1 MTMDHSAKVALNE
14 QFARIGKSLAS
25 PRRLEILD
33 VLAQGPRTVEAL
45 ADETQMSVAL
55 TSSHLQVLR
64 SAGLIVA
71 RRDRQ
76 SMHYRLVSDDVYALL
91 VSLRTVARAHVPEV
105 ELAAAAYLNLPDEP
119 EPITR
124 EALWAR
130 VPGGEVTVLDVRPG
144 IEYEAG
150 HIPGAVSIPIDELPA
165 RIARLPRGHD
175 IVAYCRGPY
184 CVMAPHGVNLLRAH
198 GLPARRLEDGL
209 PEWRLA
215 GYPVAVGLD

>member
-1 MTMDHSAKVALNE
+1 MADHAAKVALNQ
-14 QFARIGKSLAS
+14 QFARVGKALAN

-45 ADETQMSVAL
+45 AAEAEISVAL
-55 TSSHLQVLR
+55 ASSHLKVLR
-64 SAGLIVA
+64 AAGLVVA

-76 SMHYRLVSDDVYALL
+76 SMHYRLTGDEVYAL
-91 VSLRTVARAHVPEV
+91 VASLRAVAQQHVAEV
-105 ELAAAAYLNLPDEP
+105 KPAAAAYLGASGEP

-130 VPGGEVTVLDVRPG
+130 VRAGEVTVLDLRPG
-144 IEYEAG
+144 AEYEAG
-150 HIPGAVSIPIDELPA
+150 HIPGAVSVPLDELPA
-165 RIARLPRGHD
+165 RIAEMPSARE

-184 CVMAPHGVNLLRAH
+184 CVMAPQGVDLLRAH
-198 GLPARRLEDGL
+198 GLSARRLEDGL

-215 GYPVAVGLD
+215 GYPVAIGLD

>member
-1 MTMDHSAKVALNE
+1 MTTDHAAKVALNE

-25 PRRLEILD
+25 SRRLEILD
-33 VLAQGPRTVEAL
+33 VLAQGSRTVEAL
-45 ADETQMSVAL
+45 AAETQMSAAL

-64 SAGLIVA
+64 AAGLIVA

-76 SMHYRLVSDDVYALL
+76 SMHYRLVSDEVYALL
-91 VSLRTVARAHVPEV
+91 IAIRAVARAHVPEV
-105 ELAAAAYLNLPDEP
+105 EPAAAAYLDLSDEP
-119 EPITR
+119 PPITR
-124 EALWAR
+124 AALWAR
-130 VPGGEVTVLDVRPG
+130 VHVGDVTVLDVRPG

-165 RIARLPRGHD
+165 RLAGLPRDLD

-184 CVMAPHGVNLLRAH
+184 CVMAPHGVDLLRAH

-209 PEWRLA
+209 PEWRMA

>member
-1 MTMDHSAKVALNE
+1 MTSDHAAKLALNG

-45 ADETQMSVAL
+45 AEQTQMSFAL

-64 SAGLIVA
+64 AAGLVVA

-76 SMHYRLVSDDVYALL
+76 SMLYRLVSDDVYALL
-91 VSLRTVARAHVPEV
+91 VALRAVARNHVPEV
-105 ELAAAAYLNLPDEP
+105 EPAAAAYLRRSDEP
-119 EPITR
+119 APITR
-124 EALWAR
+124 EALWSR
-130 VPGGEVTVLDVRPG
+130 VQAEEVMVLDVRPG
-144 IEYEAG
+144 AEYKAG
-150 HIPGAVSIPIDELPA
+150 HIPGAVSIPIDELPGRLA
-165 RIARLPRGHD
+165 SLPRDLD

-184 CVMAPHGVNLLRAH
+184 CVMAPQGVDLLRAH

-215 GYPVAVGLD
+215 GYPGNVGLD

>member
-1 MTMDHSAKVALNE
+1 MTSDHAAKVALNV

-45 ADETQMSVAL
+45 AEETQMSVAL

-64 SAGLIVA
+64 AAGLVVA

-76 SMHYRLVSDDVYALL
+76 SMHYRLTSDEVYALL
-91 VSLRTVARAHVPEV
+91 VALRAVARDHMPEA
-105 ELAAAAYLNLPDEP
+105 ESAAAAYLGRSDEP

-124 EALWAR
+124 DALWAR
-130 VPGGEVTVLDVRPG
+130 VRDGAVTVLDVRPG
-144 IEYEAG
+144 AEYEAG
-150 HIPGAVSIPIDELPA
+150 HIPGAISIPFDELPA
-165 RIARLPRGHD
+165 RLAGLPRDLD

-184 CVMAPHGVNLLRAH
+184 CVMAPQGVDLLRAH

>member
-1 MTMDHSAKVALNE
+1 MTMDHAAKVALNE

-55 TSSHLQVLR
+55 TSAHLQRLR
-64 SAGLIVA
+64 AAGLIVA

-76 SMHYRLVSDDVYALL
+76 SMHYRLVDDEVYALL
-91 VSLRTVARAHVPEV
+91 IALRAVARDHVPEV
-105 ELAAAAYLNLPDEP
+105 EPAAAAYLGRSGEP

-130 VPGGEVTVLDVRPG
+130 VHAGAVTVLDLRPG
-144 IEYEAG
+144 AEYEAG
-150 HIPGAVSIPIDELPA
+150 HIPGAVSVPLDELPA
-165 RIARLPRGHD
+165 RLAGLPRD
-175 IVAYCRGPY
+175 LEIVAYCRGPY
-184 CVMAPHGVNLLRAH
+184 CVMAPKGVDLLRAH

-215 GYPVAVGLD
+215 GYPVAVGLG

>member
-1 MTMDHSAKVALNE
+1 MTSDHAAKMALNE
-14 QFARIGKSLAS
+14 QFARIGKALAS
-25 PRRLEILD
+25 PRRLEVLD

-64 SAGLIVA
+64 ATGLVVA

-76 SMHYRLVSDDVYALL
+76 SMHYRLVSDEVYALL
-91 VSLRTVARAHVPEV
+91 VTLRAVARGLVPEV
-105 ELAAAAYLNLPDEP
+105 GIAAAAYLGRSDEP

-130 VPGGEVTVLDVRPG
+130 VRTGEVTVLDLRPG
-144 IEYEAG
+144 TEYEAG
-150 HIPGAVSIPIDELPA
+150 HIPGAVSVPLDELPA
-165 RIARLPRGHD
+165 RLAEMPIARE

-184 CVMAPHGVNLLRAH
+184 CVMAPQGVDLLRAH
-198 GLPARRLEDGL
+198 GLSARRLEDGL

>member
-1 MTMDHSAKVALNE
+1 MTSDHAAKLALNE
-14 QFARIGKSLAS
+14 QFARIGKSLSS

-45 ADETQMSVAL
+45 ANETQMSIAL

-64 SAGLIVA
+64 AAGLIVA

-76 SMHYRLVSDDVYALL
+76 SMHYRLVGDGVYALL
-91 VSLRTVARAHVPEV
+91 IALRAVARDHVPEV
-105 ELAAAAYLNLPDEP
+105 EPAAAAYLGRSDEP

-130 VPGGEVTVLDVRPG
+130 VRAGEVTVLDLRPG
-144 IEYEAG
+144 AEYEAG
-150 HIPGAVSIPIDELPA
+150 HIPGAVSVPLDELPA
-165 RIARLPRGHD
+165 RLAEMATGRD

-184 CVMAPHGVNLLRAH
+184 CVMAPQGSICCERAACLRE
-198 GLPARRLEDGL
+198 RLEDGL
-209 PEWRLA
+209 PEWRMA

>member
-1 MTMDHSAKVALNE
+1 MTTDHAAKVALNE
-14 QFARIGKSLAS
+14 QFARIGKSLSS

-45 ADETQMSVAL
+45 AAETQMSTAL

-64 SAGLIVA
+64 AAGLVVA

-76 SMHYRLVSDDVYALL
+76 SMHYRLVSDDVYVLL
-91 VSLRTVARAHVPEV
+91 VALRTIARDHVPEV
-105 ELAAAAYLNLPDEP
+105 EPAAAAYLGRSDEP

-124 EALWAR
+124 DALWAR
-130 VPGGEVTVLDVRPG
+130 VRAGAVTVLDLRPG
-144 IEYEAG
+144 AEYEAG

-165 RIARLPRGHD
+165 RLAGLPRD
-175 IVAYCRGPY
+175 RDVVAYCRGPY
-184 CVMAPHGVNLLRAH
+184 CVMAPQGVDLLRAH
-198 GLPARRLEDGL
+198 GLSARRLEDGL

>member
-1 MTMDHSAKVALNE
+1 MTTDHAAKVALNE
-14 QFARIGKSLAS
+14 HFARIGKSLAS

-33 VLAQGPRTVEAL
+33 VLAQGPRAVEAL
-45 ADETQMSVAL
+45 AAETQMSVAL

-64 SAGLIVA
+64 AAGLVVA
-71 RRDRQ
+71 RRDRR
-76 SMHYRLVSDDVYALL
+76 SMHYRLTSDAVYALL
-91 VSLRTVARAHVPEV
+91 AALRAVARAHVPEV
-105 ELAAAAYLNLPDEP
+105 ETAAAAYLGRSDEP

-130 VPGGEVTVLDVRPG
+130 VRARAVTVLDLRPG
-144 IEYEAG
+144 AEYEAG
-150 HIPGAVSIPIDELPA
+150 HIPGAVSIPIEELPG
-165 RIARLPRGHD
+165 RLGGLSRDLD

-184 CVMAPHGVNLLRAH
+184 CVMAPQGVDLLRAH

>member
-1 MTMDHSAKVALNE
+1 MTTDHAAKVALND

-45 ADETQMSVAL
+45 AGETQMSVAL
-55 TSSHLQVLR
+55 ASSHLQVLR
-64 SAGLIVA
+64 AAGLVVA
-71 RRDRQ
+71 HRERQ
-76 SMHYRLVSDDVYALL
+76 SMRYRLVSDDVYALL
-91 VSLRTVARAHVPEV
+91 VALRAVARTHVPEV
-105 ELAAAAYLNLPDEP
+105 GPAAAAYLGTPDEL

-130 VPGGEVTVLDVRPG
+130 VQGGEVTVLDVRPRS
-144 IEYEAG
+144 EYEAG
-150 HIPGAVSIPIDELPA
+150 HIPGAVSIPIAELPT
-165 RIARLPRGHD
+165 RLADLQHSHD

-184 CVMAPHGVNLLRAH
+184 CVMAPKGVGLMRAH

-215 GYPVAVGLD
+215 GYPIAVGLD

>member
-1 MTMDHSAKVALNE
+1 MTSDHAAKVALNE
-14 QFARIGKSLAS
+14 QFARTGKALAS

-45 ADETQMSVAL
+45 AAETQMSVAL

-64 SAGLIVA
+64 AAGLVVA

-76 SMHYRLVSDDVYALL
+76 SMHYRLTSDEVYALL
-91 VSLRTVARAHVPEV
+91 VALRAVARDHVPEV
-105 ELAAAAYLNLPDEP
+105 EPAAAAYLGRSAEP

-130 VPGGEVTVLDVRPG
+130 VTAGEVTVLDIRPG
-144 IEYEAG
+144 AEYAAG
-150 HIPGAVSIPIDELPA
+150 HIPGAVSVPIDELPA
-165 RIARLPRGHD
+165 RLAGLPRDLD

-184 CVMAPHGVNLLRAH
+184 CVMAPQGVDLLRAH

>member
-1 MTMDHSAKVALNE
+1 MMDHSAKLALNG
-14 QFARIGKSLAS
+14 QFARMGKSLAS
-25 PRRLEILD
+25 PRRIEILD

-64 SAGLIVA
+64 SAGLVVA

-91 VSLRTVARAHVPEV
+91 VALRAVARAHVPEV
-105 ELAAAAYLNLPDEP
+105 EVAAAGYLGIPDEP

-130 VPGGEVTVLDVRPG
+130 VDRGEVTVLDVRPG

-165 RIARLPRGHD
+165 RIARLPRGRD

-184 CVMAPHGVNLLRAH
+184 CVMAPRGVDLLRAH

-215 GYPVAVGLD
+215 GYPIAVGLD

>member
-1 MTMDHSAKVALNE
+1 MTSDHPAKLALNE
-14 QFARIGKSLAS
+14 QFARIGKALAS

-33 VLAQGPRTVEAL
+33 VLAQAPRAVEAL

-64 SAGLIVA
+64 AAGLVVA
-71 RRDRQ
+71 RRDRR
-76 SMHYRLVSDDVYALL
+76 SMHYRIISDEVYALL
-91 VSLRTVARAHVPEV
+91 VALRAVARDHVPEV
-105 ELAAAAYLNLPDEP
+105 EPAAAAYLGRSEP

-124 EALWAR
+124 DALWAR
-130 VPGGEVTVLDVRPG
+130 VHAGKVTVLDLRPG

-165 RIARLPRGHD
+165 RLAGLPRDLD

-184 CVMAPHGVNLLRAH
+184 CVMAPQGVDLLRAH

>member
-1 MTMDHSAKVALNE
+1 MTSDHAAKVALNE
-14 QFARIGKSLAS
+14 QFARIGRALAS

-45 ADETQMSVAL
+45 AAETQMSVGL

-64 SAGLIVA
+64 AAGLVAA
-71 RRDRQ
+71 RRERQ
-76 SMHYRLVSDDVYALL
+76 SMHYRLTSDEVYEILG
-91 VSLRTVARAHVPEV
+91 SLRALARSHLPAV
-105 ELAAAAYLNLPDEP
+105 EPAAAAYLGLPGEP
-119 EPITR
+119 EPVTR
-124 EALWAR
+124 ETLWAR
-130 VPGGEVTVLDVRPG
+130 VHAGDITILDLRPG
-144 IEYEAG
+144 AEYWAG

-165 RIARLPRGHD
+165 RLTGLPKDRD

-184 CVMAPHGVNLLRAH
+184 CVMAPQGVEFLRAH
-198 GLPARRLEDGL
+198 GLPARRLEDGM

>member
-1 MTMDHSAKVALNE
+1 MALNE
-14 QFARIGKSLAS
+14 QFARIGKALAS
-25 PRRLEILD
+25 PRRLEVLD

-64 SAGLIVA
+64 AAGLVVA

-76 SMHYRLVSDDVYALL
+76 SMHYRLVSDEVYALL
-91 VSLRTVARAHVPEV
+91 VTLRAVARGLVPEV
-105 ELAAAAYLNLPDEP
+105 GIAAAAYLGRSDEP

-130 VPGGEVTVLDVRPG
+130 VRTGEVTVLDLRPG
-144 IEYEAG
+144 TEYEAG
-150 HIPGAVSIPIDELPA
+150 HIPGAVSVPLDELPA
-165 RIARLPRGHD
+165 RLAEMPIARE

-184 CVMAPHGVNLLRAH
+184 CVMAPQGVDLLRAH
-198 GLPARRLEDGL
+198 GLSARRLEDGL

>member
-1 MTMDHSAKVALNE
+1 MTPDHAAKVALNE
-14 QFARIGKSLAS
+14 HFARIGKALAS

-45 ADETQMSVAL
+45 AAETQMSVAL

-64 SAGLIVA
+64 AVGLVTA
-71 RRDRQ
+71 RRERQ
-76 SMHYRLVSDDVYALL
+76 SMHYRLTSDEVYEVLG
-91 VSLRTVARAHVPEV
+91 SLRALARNRVHEV
-105 ELAAAAYLNLPDEP
+105 EPAAAAYLGLAVEP
-119 EPITR
+119 EPVTR

-130 VPGGEVTVLDVRPG
+130 VHIGDVTILDLRPDA
-144 IEYEAG
+144 EFWAG

-165 RIARLPRGHD
+165 RLTGLPKDRD

-184 CVMAPHGVNLLRAH
+184 CVMAPQGVELLRAH
-198 GLPARRLEDGL
+198 GLPARRLEDGM

-215 GYPVAVGLD
+215 GYPVAVGRD

>member
-1 MTMDHSAKVALNE
+1 MTTDHAAKVALNE
-14 QFARIGKSLAS
+14 QFARIGKSLSS

-45 ADETQMSVAL
+45 AAETQMSVAL

-64 SAGLIVA
+64 AAGLIVA

-76 SMHYRLVSDDVYALL
+76 SMHYRLVDDGVYALL
-91 VSLRTVARAHVPEV
+91 GALRAVARDHVPEV
-105 ELAAAAYLNLPDEP
+105 EPAAAAYLGRSDEP

-130 VPGGEVTVLDVRPG
+130 ARAGEVKVLDLRPAV
-144 IEYEAG
+144 EYEAG
-150 HIPGAVSIPIDELPA
+150 HIPGAVSVPLDALPA
-165 RIARLPRGHD
+165 RLAGLPRD
-175 IVAYCRGPY
+175 LEIVAYCRGPY
-184 CVMAPHGVNLLRAH
+184 CVMAPQGVQLLRAH
-198 GLPARRLEDGL
+198 GLTARRLEDGL

-215 GYPVAVGLD
+215 GYPVAIGLG

>member
-1 MTMDHSAKVALNE
+1 MTSDHAAKMALNE
-14 QFARIGKSLAS
+14 QFARIGKALAS
-25 PRRLEILD
+25 PRRLEVLD

-45 ADETQMSVAL
+45 AAETQMSVAL
-55 TSSHLQVLR
+55 TSSHLRVLR
-64 SAGLIVA
+64 AAGLVVA

-76 SMHYRLVSDDVYALL
+76 SMYYRLVSDEVYALL
-91 VSLRTVARAHVPEV
+91 VSLRGVARGHLAEV
-105 ELAAAAYLNLPDEP
+105 EPAAAAYLGRSDEP

-130 VPGGEVTVLDVRPG
+130 VRAGEVTVLDLRPG
-144 IEYEAG
+144 AEFEAG
-150 HIPGAVSIPIDELPA
+150 HIPGAVSVPLDELPA
-165 RIARLPRGHD
+165 RIAEMPSALE

-184 CVMAPHGVNLLRAH
+184 CVMAPQGVDLMRAH
-198 GLPARRLEDGL
+198 GLFARRLEDGL

>member
-1 MTMDHSAKVALNE
+1 MTTDHAAKVALNE

-45 ADETQMSVAL
+45 AAETQMSVAL

-64 SAGLIVA
+64 AAGLVVA

-76 SMHYRLVSDDVYALL
+76 SMHYRLTSDAVYALL
-91 VSLRTVARAHVPEV
+91 GALRAVARDHVPEV
-105 ELAAAAYLNLPDEP
+105 EAAAAAYLGRSHEP

-130 VPGGEVTVLDVRPG
+130 VHAGEVSVLDLRPG
-144 IEYEAG
+144 AEYVAG

-165 RIARLPRGHD
+165 RLAGLSRDLD

-184 CVMAPHGVNLLRAH
+184 CVMAPQGVDLLRAH